1 MKNKI
6 YLSKIMNYDKILIK
20 ICFGQRLRFK
30 KVQKIINLC
39 PNIKNYLL
47 NRFDYIESIKESLH
61 RIKNNIEIRPICPI
75 CGKPVKFMGLSNML
89 YRTYCSDK
97 CAALDPVSKENRKQT
112 CIRKY
117 GVEYSGQA
125 KEKKEKTIKT
135 WLNKYGVDNPRKAEC
150 IKKKITQYFKDKNKV
165 NKIIEKRKQTC
176 LEKYGVE
183 YSLQSDLVKNKIKET
198 CLKKYGVD
206 HPWKSDKVKQE
217 IKETIENRY
226 GDNKNQIIEKI
237 KETCLKKYGV
247 SSWSK
252 TNDFKQMLKEN
263 REKIENKKNDT
274 KRKNHTFN
282 SSKIEEEL
290 YLYIKEKF
298 PSVKRQYKDNERYPW
313 CCDFYIQELD
323 YFIELNGSWTHGNHP
338 FNSLS
343 KEDQDRL
350 KEMKTKAV
358 NSKYYNNAIKNW
370 TERDVNKRNKA
381 KENNLNFKEVWS
393 LKEGKEFIDKLYEKI
408 K

>member
-1 MKNKI
+1 M
-6 YLSKIMNYDKILIK
+6 
-20 ICFGQRLRFK
+20 F
-30 KVQKIINLC
+30 
-39 PNIKNYLL
+39 
-47 NRFDYIESIKESLH
+47 
-61 RIKNNIEIRPICPI
+61 
-75 CGKPVKFMGLSNML
+75 
-89 YRTYCSDK
+89 
-97 CAALDPVSKENRKQT
+97 
-112 CIRKY
+112 
-117 GVEYSGQA
+117 
-125 KEKKEKTIKT
+125 
-135 WLNKYGVDNPRKAEC
+135 
-150 IKKKITQYFKDKNKV
+150 
-165 NKIIEKRKQTC
+165 
-176 LEKYGVE
+176 
-183 YSLQSDLVKNKIKET
+183 
-198 CLKKYGVD
+198 
-206 HPWKSDKVKQE
+206 
-217 IKETIENRY
+217 
-226 GDNKNQIIEKI
+226 
-237 KETCLKKYGV
+237 KKYGV

-313 CCDFYIQELD
+313 CCDFYIKELD

-338 FNSLS
+338 FDSLS

>member
-6 YLSKIMNYDKILIK
+6 YLSEIMNYDKILIK
-20 ICFGQRLRFK
+20 ICFGKRLRFK
-30 KVQKIINLC
+30 KVQKIINFC

-47 NRFDYIESIKESLH
+47 NRFDYVESIKESLH

-89 YRTYCSDK
+89 YRIYCSDK

-183 YSLQSDLVKNKIKET
+183 YSSQSDLVKNKIKET

-206 HPWKSDKVKQE
+206 HPWKSDEVKQE

-226 GDNKNQIIEKI
+226 GSNKNQIIEKI
-237 KETCLKKYGV
+237 KETCLKRYGV

-252 TNDFKQMLKEN
+252 TKDFKQMLKEN
-263 REKIENKKNDT
+263 REKIENKKNNT

-282 SSKIEEEL
+282 SSKMEEEL

-298 PSVKRQYKDNERYPW
+298 PLVKRQYKDNERYPW

-338 FNSLS
+338 FDSLS
-343 KEDQDRL
+343 EEDQNKL
-350 KEMKTKAV
+350 KEMKVKAV

>member
-75 CGKPVKFMGLSNML
+75 CGKPVKFTGLSNML

-135 WLNKYGVDNPRKAEC
+135 WLNKYGVDNPRKAKC

-183 YSLQSDLVKNKIKET
+183 YSSQSDLVKNKIKET

-237 KETCLKKYGV
+237 KETCLKRYGV

-338 FNSLS
+338 FDSLS